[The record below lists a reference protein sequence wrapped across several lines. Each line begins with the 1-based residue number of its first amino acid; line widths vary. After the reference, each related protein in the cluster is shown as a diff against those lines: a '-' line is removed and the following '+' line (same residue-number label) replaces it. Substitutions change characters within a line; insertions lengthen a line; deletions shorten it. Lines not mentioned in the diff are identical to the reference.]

1 MPFLHTMIK
10 YAADRGGLA
19 GRVADVGLRAMKKRC
34 VAVLTAALCLML
46 VLGLQACAGSGGG
59 RPIQDPQ
66 AGTVLPEGAKK
77 EEGVVLDASDGPF
90 ILRAAGGGEYVF
102 RMDGAEDMVEGGVQA
117 GQYVRIWYDGVLTDT
132 NARNVKLLRIEA
144 AQETQPDSLSMGSTA
159 DGVVTAFDEESI
171 TLRTAGGETYT
182 FAAGRSV
189 RALKGE
195 PREGMWARVYF
206 DGAPDGAVVSRV
218 TARVSEGDVFT
229 LAGRIRAVDEK
240 ADTITF
246 LADTGER
253 YIFALG
259 FAEVDMPDG
268 LRAGSRAVLSYSGS
282 AAPEDTSHAML
293 LRVQA
298 EKLADAQAVRGTV
311 CSVNSKQGSIGV
323 CTADGR
329 VLAFYTGKS
338 LTGQQGGV
346 EPGDGVRVTYSGCI
360 SGESTRSAQ
369 LLSLEV
375 TARKDANKSVVL
387 GTVRA
392 VSDTA
397 LTLAAADGRTLKF
410 EAVPGKSFPEELKK
424 GDTVR
429 VSYTGWIEGEDT
441 SEAVYASVSRAYA

>member
-77 EEGVVLDASDGPF
+77 EEGVVLDASDGQF

-259 FAEVDMPDG
+259 FAEVDMSDG

-282 AAPEDTSHAML
+282 AAPGGYIPCHA
-293 LRVQA
+293 A
-298 EKLADAQAVRGTV
+298 ACAGGKAGGCTGCAGH
-311 CSVNSKQGSIGV
+311 GV
-323 CTADGR
+323 FR
-329 VLAFYTGKS
+329 EQQ
-338 LTGQQGGV
+338 TGQHRGMYG
-346 EPGDGVRVTYSGCI
+346 
-360 SGESTRSAQ
+360 
-369 LLSLEV
+369 
-375 TARKDANKSVVL
+375 
-387 GTVRA
+387 
-392 VSDTA
+392 
-397 LTLAAADGRTLKF
+397 GRTCTCL
-410 EAVPGKSFPEELKK
+410 LH
-424 GDTVR
+424 
-429 VSYTGWIEGEDT
+429 GEIPHRAAGRSGAGRWCARHLFRLHQRGIHPFRT
-441 SEAVYASVSRAYA
+441 ASVTGGHGPERCQ